1 MALEFQTVRI
11 NFPSRRDFEQSINR
25 TTTFSRNIRT
35 AGAAINGF
43 DVSFNNGDH
52 NLLREKVDISPVTVS
67 GRNATFTVNMLLRDS
82 SGNIDDPYSGFV
94 DVMLIADTI

>member
-1 MALEFQTVRI
+1 MALEFQTVRV
-11 NFPSRRDFEQSINR
+11 NFPSRRDAEHSINR

-35 AGAAINGF
+35 VGAAINGF
-43 DVSFNNGDH
+43 DVTFNNGDH
-52 NLLREKVDISPVTVS
+52 NFLREKVDISPISVS
-67 GRNATFTVNMLLRDS
+67 GRTATFTVNMLLRDS

>member
-11 NFPSRRDFEQSINR
+11 NFPSRRDAEQSINQ
-25 TTTFSRNIRT
+25 TTNFSRNIRT
-35 AGAAINGF
+35 VGAAINGF
-43 DVSFNNGDH
+43 DVKFTNGDH
-52 NLLREKVDISPVTVS
+52 HLLREKVDISPIAVN
-67 GRNATFTVNMLLRDS
+67 GRTATFSVNMLLRDS